1 MEKEARPRRTKIVAT
16 IGPASCKPETLE
28 SLVHA
33 GIDVARLN
41 FSQGTH
47 EEHGAVARA
56 LREIASRAGRPI
68 AILQDLAGPKVR
80 IGAIAAGVA
89 DLEPGATFTLTSR
102 DVPGDAQ
109 AVSVS
114 YPDLPKQVRARDT
127 ILLGD
132 GAIELSV
139 DGTTADEVRCRVV
152 VGGQLASHKGINLP
166 TRSIGLAS
174 LTGKD
179 WDDLAY
185 GISLGVD
192 YVALS
197 FVRSATDVRD
207 ARKFLQD
214 RGAEIPLIAKIEKHE
229 ALDAI
234 DSILNEVDGIMVA
247 RGDLGVEIP
256 LERVPV
262 VQKMLIVKANR
273 AGKPVITAT
282 QMLRSMVENP
292 RPTRAEVTDVAN
304 AVLDGTDAVMLSEE
318 TAAGSYPVEAVATMA
333 RIVEAAEVAF
343 PHETWRDRL
352 RGSGVLPIPDA
363 VASAACELAEEIGAS
378 AIVSCT
384 RSGATARLVSKYR
397 PRPALVA
404 ATPDAEVYRRLS
416 LVWGVRPLCL
426 PGVVSRETEL
436 IDGTIRAVRDA
447 GFVGS
452 GETVVVTAGVTT
464 TSLIRAVT
472 IP

>member
-1 MEKEARPRRTKIVAT
+1 V
-16 IGPASCKPETLE
+16 
-28 SLVHA
+28 
-33 GIDVARLN
+33 
-41 FSQGTH
+41 
-47 EEHGAVARA
+47 
-56 LREIASRAGRPI
+56 RAG
-68 AILQDLAGPKVR
+68 
-80 IGAIAAGVA
+80 
-89 DLEPGATFTLTSR
+89 
-102 DVPGDAQ
+102 DA
-109 AVSVS
+109 
-114 YPDLPKQVRARDT
+114 

-132 GAIELSV
+132 GAIELAV
-139 DGTTADEVRCRVV
+139 VETTADEVRCRVV

-179 WDDLAY
+179 FDDLAY

-197 FVRSATDVRD
+197 FVRSTADVRS
-207 ARKFLQD
+207 ARKFLKE

-229 ALDAI
+229 ALEAI
-234 DSILNEVDGIMVA
+234 DSILEEVDGIMVA

-318 TAAGSYPVEAVATMA
+318 TAAGSYPVEAVATMV
-333 RIVEAAEVAF
+333 RIIEAAEVAF
-343 PHETWRDRL
+343 PHETWRNRV
-352 RGSGVLPIPDA
+352 RESGVLAVPDA
-363 VASAACELAEEIGAS
+363 VAFAACELAEEIGAS

-384 RSGATARLVSKYR
+384 RSGATAQLVAKYR
-397 PRPALVA
+397 PRPTLVG
-404 ATPDAEVYRRLS
+404 ATPAADVYRRLS
-416 LVWGVRPLCL
+416 LVWGVRPLL
-426 PGVVSRETEL
+426 IPGVVSGEED
-436 IDGTIRAVRDA
+436 IIEGTLKAAAAA

-464 TSLIRAVT
+464 TSLIRAIT